1 MAPFANYPTLQVPED
16 LALILNDSGLWSN
29 NAEIT
34 TKEIL
39 KRYGDR
45 AKAPTVGNSIPDLT
59 EYPPRS
65 SGTAGGANPVVTR
78 VDTDPHQ
85 QDAWRN
91 ESSVRAVAAEGGFAA
106 PNLPYSTQ
114 QANGSTESHGG
125 SPTRNGGGQRVKE
138 WDNRGQ
144 NRAMVA

>member
-1 MAPFANYPTLQVPED
+1 MHCKNFANPYTFQVPED

-45 AKAPTVGNSIPDLT
+45 AKAPTVGNSTPFDLT

-65 SGTAGGANPVVTR
+65 SGTAGGVNPVVTR
-78 VDTDPHQ
+78 VDTDPLSQ
-85 QDAWRN
+85 
-91 ESSVRAVAAEGGFAA
+91 SSVRAVAAEGGFTA
-106 PNLPYSTQ
+106 PNMPYNTQ
-114 QANGSTESHGG
+114 QPNGSTESHGG
-125 SPTRNGGGQRVKE
+125 SPTRNGGQQRVKE

-144 NRAMVA
+144 QNRAMGVA

>member
-1 MAPFANYPTLQVPED
+1 LLTYTSQVPED

-45 AKAPTVGNSIPDLT
+45 AKAPTIGNSLSH
-59 EYPPRS
+59 EMHEQPPRS
-65 SGTAGGANPVVTR
+65 SGTAGGVNPVVTR

-91 ESSVRAVAAEGGFAA
+91 ESSVRAVAADGGFQA
-106 PNLPYSTQ
+106 PNLPYNAQ
-114 QANGSTESHGG
+114 RNGSSESHSG
-125 SPTRNGGGQRVKE
+125 SPTRNGGGGQQGKTWE
-138 WDNRGQ
+138 RGQ
-144 NRAMVA
+144 NRAMGVA